1 MNSIVASRK
10 FVWPAVILLAAM
22 YFGPSVFR
30 FLVPVSLRLS
40 GQQRSGK
47 ATAQNGGSAALPGAV
62 SGQSAAPAEQAPP
75 VADVPALAK
84 FIGTWQ
90 GNATL
95 PGRKEN
101 CMLKL
106 EVRQSHEKAS
116 EFSGYSSLSCAP
128 SMFELLGQA
137 GDKSKANAA
146 TMMDNMGKAMNPVSA
161 ILTGTPA
168 HGSIQFR
175 VDKNIG
181 VNEVSNGCPLV
192 SLSATDFGSDQIE
205 IDLKE
210 SQEGACQGGQMLM
223 HRIGK

>member
-1 MNSIVASRK
+1 MKTMNNVIASRK
-10 FVWPAVILLAAM
+10 FVWPAVIVLAAI

-30 FLVPVSLRLS
+30 SLIPITLRLT

-47 ATAQNGGSAALPGAV
+47 GNQNAGTVAV
-62 SGQSAAPAEQAPP
+62 PGQSAPPAGQVSP
-75 VADVPALAK
+75 VADDPALAK

-128 SMFELLGQA
+128 SLFEMLGQA

-146 TMMDNMGKAMNPVSA
+146 TVMDNASKAMNPVSA
-161 ILTGTPA
+161 IMTGNPA
-168 HGSIQFR
+168 NGSIQFR

-181 VNEVSNGCPLV
+181 VDEVSNGCPLV
-192 SLSATDFGSDQIE
+192 SLSATNFGSDQIE
-205 IDLKE
+205 VDLKE
-210 SQEGACQGGQMLM
+210 SQRGACQGGQMLM
-223 HRIGK
+223 HRLGK